1 MTRLVLSLAVIAC
14 SACASIAQPNGE
26 PNHDGIASALQ
37 PRIEFIG
44 FEYRTEFVER
54 SYAVFELINETQS
67 DFVYSAVQFPCIGTF
82 DFGQNED
89 VSPFVCGSA
98 IDEETI
104 RSGERIDLQCGID
117 FIKGPVQVSITLTDP
132 SGKSFEVAGPVTDIA
147 DGKANSPFRQWD

>member
-1 MTRLVLSLAVIAC
+1 MTRLLLCLTVIAC
-14 SACASIAQPNGE
+14 SACASITQSIGE
-26 PNHDGIASALQ
+26 PNDDGDSLALH
-37 PRIEFIG
+37 PRIEFKG
-44 FEYRTEFVER
+44 FEYPTGIVGT
-54 SYAVFELINETQS
+54 SYAVFELINETQT
-67 DFVYSAVQFPCIGTF
+67 DFAYSAVRFPCIRTF

-89 VSPFVCGSA
+89 VWEFVCGTA
-98 IDEETI
+98 ISEETI